1 MRGRVM
7 SWCCAAMMTLGA
19 MPGGAAAGT
28 ATVGATS
35 APAIKSAAP
44 AATSLAPQ
52 LNRARLPRTVYPTA
66 ESVDL
71 SLDPSQPGYGGSV
84 TISIRVTSRCDSFQ
98 FNARSLE
105 ITRLALSNA
114 AGEIAVTHSLAPR
127 ERITV
132 HAGGSLEPGPYRLE
146 IEFKQEFGSRG
157 TTLYHVHNGGEW
169 YSFTDFES
177 ANARQAF
184 PCWDEPEFKIPWQ
197 VKLTVPAAD
206 LVLSNTPI
214 EGSVTQH
221 DRKTVSF
228 EQTPPLPS
236 YLVAF
241 MCGPFDEVPVPG
253 TSIPTRI
260 ITLKGQAPMAA
271 EAAHEVPSILTS
283 LESYFGRPYP
293 YKKLDFI
300 AVPEY
305 LWGAMEN
312 PGAITFLDNWIL
324 IDPASTTD
332 EQRRLLA
339 GTIAHELSHM
349 WFGDLVTMQ
358 WWDDLWLNESF
369 ASWMGD
375 KITQQVYPEF
385 NMPLEQLDGAFRAYR
400 EDDLAST
407 HAMRQ
412 HVDENINLDQMAD
425 ALAYDKGEAVLGM
438 FEQWIGPDA
447 FRKGVLAYLE
457 AHAWGNA
464 EGSDL
469 WNELSKASGQDV
481 AGAMETFL
489 DQPGVPIVRAKAL
502 PGGAVELSQE
512 RYLVAGAIASHPS
525 KWKIPVVLRFSDGK
539 EVHTQRLL
547 LSEATQRVQL
557 VPPVSP
563 AWLHPNADE
572 RGYYHWQVASD
583 QLAALAHAPL
593 NERERVGYV
602 RNLQILLS
610 GGMLHGDEYLHG
622 LEQFAND
629 PSPRVGAAVLDGLEF
644 VKFSFVT
651 RELRPAY
658 ARFVARVLRPLLER
672 LGDTPTK
679 GEGLD
684 VSSLRARVMEILGW
698 DGGDAA
704 VRSAALTRAR
714 AYLNAPGSLDPT
726 LISATLRL
734 SALSNDTTLYATY
747 RQRFETAT
755 DPETRS
761 RFLGSL
767 GWFHEP
773 SLLDRTFDYAL
784 HGPIRPQELRV
795 LFFGLDTEEL
805 RERSWDWFRQHYS
818 EVAER
823 LPEVFRS
830 ALVRF
835 ANGCSNERLEAARVF
850 FSDPAHAPLGTDRE
864 LSELTGRVTSCVGLR
879 EREGAAVAHALAASG
894 ARP

>member
-1 MRGRVM
+1 
-7 SWCCAAMMTLGA
+7 
-19 MPGGAAAGT
+19 
-28 ATVGATS
+28 
-35 APAIKSAAP
+35 
-44 AATSLAPQ
+44 
-52 LNRARLPRTVYPTA
+52 
-66 ESVDL
+66 
-71 SLDPSQPGYGGSV
+71 
-84 TISIRVTSRCDSFQ
+84 
-98 FNARSLE
+98 
-105 ITRLALSNA
+105 
-114 AGEIAVTHSLAPR
+114 
-127 ERITV
+127 
-132 HAGGSLEPGPYRLE
+132 
-146 IEFKQEFGSRG
+146 
-157 TTLYHVHNGGEW
+157 
-169 YSFTDFES
+169 
-177 ANARQAF
+177 
-184 PCWDEPEFKIPWQ
+184 
-197 VKLTVPAAD
+197 
-206 LVLSNTPI
+206 
-214 EGSVTQH
+214 
-221 DRKTVSF
+221 
-228 EQTPPLPS
+228 
-236 YLVAF
+236 
-241 MCGPFDEVPVPG
+241 
-253 TSIPTRI
+253 
-260 ITLKGQAPMAA
+260 
-271 EAAHEVPSILTS
+271 VPSILTS

-563 AWLHPNADE
+563 ARLL
-572 RGYYHWQVASD
+572 S
-583 QLAALAHAPL
+583 LAG
-593 NERERVGYV
+593 RERPA
-602 RNLQILLS
+602 
-610 GGMLHGDEYLHG
+610 GGAG
-622 LEQFAND
+622 
-629 PSPRVGAAVLDGLEF
+629 
-644 VKFSFVT
+644 
-651 RELRPAY
+651 
-658 ARFVARVLRPLLER
+658 
-672 LGDTPTK
+672 
-679 GEGLD
+679 
-684 VSSLRARVMEILGW
+684 
-698 DGGDAA
+698 
-704 VRSAALTRAR
+704 AR
-714 AYLNAPGSLDPT
+714 AS
-726 LISATLRL
+726 
-734 SALSNDTTLYATY
+734 
-747 RQRFETAT
+747 Q
-755 DPETRS
+755 
-761 RFLGSL
+761 
-767 GWFHEP
+767 
-773 SLLDRTFDYAL
+773 
-784 HGPIRPQELRV
+784 
-795 LFFGLDTEEL
+795 
-805 RERSWDWFRQHYS
+805 
-818 EVAER
+818 
-823 LPEVFRS
+823 
-830 ALVRF
+830 
-835 ANGCSNERLEAARVF
+835 
-850 FSDPAHAPLGTDRE
+850 
-864 LSELTGRVTSCVGLR
+864 
-879 EREGAAVAHALAASG
+879 
-894 ARP
+894 